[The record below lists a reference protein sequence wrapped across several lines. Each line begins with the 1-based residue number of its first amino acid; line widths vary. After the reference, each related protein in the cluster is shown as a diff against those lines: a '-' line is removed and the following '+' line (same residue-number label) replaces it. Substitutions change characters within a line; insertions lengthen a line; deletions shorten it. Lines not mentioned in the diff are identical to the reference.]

1 MLAVCALALQSVLAG
16 LEVVHLLLL
25 SVTVAVGFCRVELD
39 EALRMWQKTTL
50 ITESFQFIHQRNPPL
65 RSLCWASLS
74 PLLVLISVDVYE

>member
-25 SVTVAVGFCRVELD
+25 SVTVAIGFCRVELD

-50 ITESFQFIHQRNPPL
+50 MTLFSK
-65 RSLCWASLS
+65 SLLTIIFYFARG
-74 PLLVLISVDVYE
+74 EK